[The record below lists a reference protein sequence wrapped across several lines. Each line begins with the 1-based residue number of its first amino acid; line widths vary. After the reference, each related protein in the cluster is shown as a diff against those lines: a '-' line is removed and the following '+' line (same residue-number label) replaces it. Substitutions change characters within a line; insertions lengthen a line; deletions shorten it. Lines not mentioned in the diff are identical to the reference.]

1 MEKLEPKKDNK
12 PKKIGLSLKI
22 NVSNNTIGNYDKFHI
37 ENCQDA
43 IITKKTLLIVNKNN
57 RILKLNNQ
65 EEAIR
70 KDGEYILFAIRRRK
84 DYFQLEKELCDNM
97 ILSKD
102 NIEGLNYNLWYVINN
117 DNVNDDY
124 YLNENDII
132 RFGDTKL
139 VLTKISI
146 KGYKHYD
153 GDSNKMKYNVREIN
167 SNKKGKN
174 IIFEQV
180 FDDDIISNNIIDCC
194 NICNSNINTEEN
206 PLIKLCNCSN
216 YNHIKCIQE
225 DIRINRV
232 KQKKNREKTSTNYY
246 LNIFCSECE
255 KSLPLK
261 FKIKGKEKENN
272 YELFKFDVPE
282 EGDYL
287 IFQSLDYL
295 DRYQDYQKSVHIR
308 ELKEKDNIINIT
320 IGRDGK
326 NIDNDI
332 KLVTESSS
340 REHAYIEYNKEKKY
354 LLLKNKSRKN
364 DSLVLIKNIL
374 IINKNLI
381 NLQIGKVSVE
391 AKLIEEDEFKG
402 KENIIDKIQTKDEYI
417 DEIRKEIESC
427 KEINDNWYNDIKTE
441 TFFKYSVKK

>member
-1 MEKLEPKKDNK
+1 MEELEPKKDSK
-12 PKKIGLSLKI
+12 SKKIGLSLKI
-22 NVSNNTIGNYDKFHI
+22 KVSNNTIGNYDKFHI

-70 KDGEYILFAIRRRK
+70 KEGEHILFSIRKRK
-84 DYFQLEKELCDNM
+84 DFFQLEKELCDNM

-139 VLTKISI
+139 VLTKIHI
-146 KGYKHYD
+146 NDYKGYD
-153 GDSNKMKYNVREIN
+153 GDSDKMKYNVKEIN
-167 SNKKGKN
+167 SNEKDKK
-174 IIFEQV
+174 IIFEQI
-180 FDDDIISNNIIDCC
+180 FDDDILSNNNLDYC
-194 NICNSNINTEEN
+194 NICNSNIKTELN
-206 PLIKLCNCSN
+206 PLIKLCDCSN
-216 YNHIKCIQE
+216 YKHYKCIQE
-225 DIRINRV
+225 DIKNN
-232 KQKKNREKTSTNYY
+232 KKTEKHKKNFYNYY
-246 LNIFCSECE
+246 FKSYCYECE

-261 FKIKGKEKENN
+261 FKIKGKEKEED
-272 YELFKFDVPE
+272 YELFKFDVVSDSE
-282 EGDYL
+282 DYL
-287 IFQSLDYL
+287 MFQSLDYL
-295 DRYQDYQKSVHIR
+295 DRNQDYQKSVHIIKLSG
-308 ELKEKDNIINIT
+308 EDNIINIK
-320 IGRDGK
+320 IGRDG
-326 NIDNDI
+326 NIIDNDI
-332 KLVTESSS
+332 KLVTESTS
-340 REHAYIEYNKEKKY
+340 REHAFIEYNREKKY
-354 LLLKNKSRKN
+354 LLLKNKSKKN

-374 IINKNLI
+374 KINKNII

-402 KENIIDKIQTKDEYI
+402 KENIIDKIQTKDEYK

-427 KEINDNWYNDIKTE
+427 KEINDNWYKDIKTE
-441 TFFKYSVKK
+441 TFFKYSEKK

>member
-1 MEKLEPKKDNK
+1 MEKLEPKKDSK

-22 NVSNNTIGNYDKFHI
+22 NVSNNSIGNYDKFHI
-37 ENCQDA
+37 ENCQNA

-70 KDGEYILFAIRRRK
+70 KEGEYILFVIRKRK

-97 ILSKD
+97 MLSKD

-124 YLNENDII
+124 YLSENDII

-139 VLTKISI
+139 VLTKINI
-146 KGYKHYD
+146 KGYEGYD
-153 GDSNKMKYNVREIN
+153 GDTDKKKYNVKEIN
-167 SNKKGKN
+167 SNKKSKN
-174 IIFEQV
+174 IIFERI

-206 PLIKLCNCSN
+206 PLIKLCDCSN
-216 YNHIKCIQE
+216 YNHYKCIQN
-225 DIRINRV
+225 DINRNMIR
-232 KQKKNREKTSTNYY
+232 KYNKSKTSTNYY
-246 LNIFCSECE
+246 LKFFCSECE

-261 FKIKGKEKENN
+261 FKIKGKEKE
-272 YELFKFDVPE
+272 YELFKLEVPDK
-282 EGDYL
+282 GDYL

-295 DRYQDYQKSVHIR
+295 DRYQDYQKSIHIIQ
-308 ELKEKDNIINIT
+308 LTGNDNIITIT

-332 KLVTESSS
+332 KLVSESSS

-354 LLLKNKSRKN
+354 LLLKNKSKKN

-374 IINKNLI
+374 IINKNTI

-391 AKLIEEDEFKG
+391 AKLIEEDEFKD
-402 KENIIDKIQTKDEYI
+402 KENIIDKIQTKDEYK

-427 KEINDNWYNDIKTE
+427 KEINDNWYKDIKTE
-441 TFFKYSVKK
+441 TFFKYSVNK